1 MRRLLVLLVC
11 GLFAL
16 PQLSGCQRPDRDKSG
31 VAPAPP
37 RAGVEVIVEG
47 GDEFPEFLVG
57 TWRAGGGGGWE
68 VVFEPDGTI
77 SSAVH
82 AMGRVRLKPGE
93 KTVIPIIKGGKGIFE
108 PGEWIVHYI
117 PADRELTVKISLS
130 NFYTELGDDVLEGKS
145 TDVFVGEIDEEG
157 NIWETNW
164 TSFFDYTAH
173 TAKNPN
179 FKMSSDPNYG
189 HRKNLVFKKVSA
201 E

>member
-1 MRRLLVLLVC
+1 L
-11 GLFAL
+11 A
-16 PQLSGCQRPDRDKSG
+16 QLSGCQSPDRDKS
-31 VAPAPP
+31 
-37 RAGVEVIVEG
+37 GVEVIVEG
-47 GDEFPEFLVG
+47 GGEFPEFLVG
-57 TWRAGGGGGWE
+57 TWQAEGESGWE
-68 VVFEPDGTI
+68 FSFEPDGTI
-77 SSAVH
+77 SSVIH
-82 AMGRVRLKPGE
+82 ATAGRVRLKPGE
-93 KTVIPIIKGGKGIFE
+93 TTVLPTITGGKGIYE
-108 PGEWIVHYI
+108 PGEWLVHYI

-130 NFYTELGDDVLEGKS
+130 NFYTELGNDILEGQNA
-145 TDVFVGEIDEEG
+145 DVFVGEIDEEG

>member
-1 MRRLLVLLVC
+1 MRRLLILLFC
-11 GLFAL
+11 SLFAL
-16 PQLSGCQRPDRDKSG
+16 AQLSGCQSPDRDKS
-31 VAPAPP
+31 
-37 RAGVEVIVEG
+37 GVEVIVEG
-47 GDEFPEFLVG
+47 GGEFPEFL
-57 TWRAGGGGGWE
+57 AGIWKANSDGWE
-68 VVFEPDGTI
+68 FTFEPDGTI

-93 KTVIPIIKGGKGIFE
+93 TTVVPMREGGKGIYE
-108 PGEWIVHYI
+108 PGEWLVHYI
-117 PADRELTVKISLS
+117 PAERELTVKISLS
-130 NFYTELGDDVLEGKS
+130 NFYTELGNDILEGQNA
-145 TDVFVGEIDEEG
+145 DVFVGEIDEEG